1 MGLGPRPDATPYLDG
16 EVSPPLPTAS
26 NHYSEWDALNMRRHV
41 MLYDPVPREGGNIY
55 INVSRVGGEGL
66 TEGRRE
72 GSGQGSAALSS
83 CGWQHLVS
91 CFSGLHTRSAEPR
104 GGSVP
109 EANGP
114 PWMGWHFLTE
124 IGEKC
129 PGSSASRKANSLVA
143 QGYCCLPLTI
153 LF

>member
-1 MGLGPRPDATPYLDG
+1 MRVGLGPRPDATPYLDG

-72 GSGQGSAALSS
+72 GGKVVGRGLQPCSN
-83 CGWQHLVS
+83 CGWQRLVS
-91 CFSGLHTRSAEPR
+91 CFSGLHTRSAELR
-104 GGSVP
+104 GLSVP

-114 PWMGWHFLTE
+114 PWMGWHILTE

-129 PGSSASRKANSLVA
+129 PRSSASRKANSLVA
-143 QGYCCLPLTI
+143 QG
-153 LF
+153 